1 MTIDTLAV
9 TAICRELHAYIGAKI
24 QDTVVASPQSIA
36 LELYHERRR
45 VWVLVSVHPKLARV
59 AMHDK
64 KVPRGVEHATP
75 LLLLMRK
82 YIEGGRI
89 SAVEQPAL
97 ERIIVISIVKPTEPR
112 NTDEDAEPSPTP
124 PLPVQYT
131 TVRLI
136 IELMDQRSN
145 IFLVDAQDTVLECVK
160 HVNSSMSRRVAL
172 PQHPY
177 VIPPIPAKADP
188 RLGDPAP
195 LMATLTSE
203 HDLAKALVATY
214 RGVSPLLAREAAFR
228 AQNDPTLA
236 AQTMQTLFRAAP
248 EPCIIRDE
256 HDQPIAYAAYRLS
269 HRPGAVACASIND
282 AIIAYAHVHESLGDY
297 QRRRD
302 ILRSRIEEHRE
313 RIARVLTNMN
323 AEMTRAERMELLR
336 WEGQMIYAYM
346 HTITPTMSQL
356 VVDDQVITLE
366 PRVPPSLQA
375 QERFKTY
382 DKAKAALAG
391 LPERIQKT
399 SEELQGID
407 ETLAFLTMA
416 DSFDAIESVARDA
429 VALGWLRK
437 TDVPKQARIKPQ
449 PPLRFPV
456 DASTTIYVGR
466 NAFQNQHV
474 TFTIGESHDTWLHAR
489 GIPGGHVIVKAG
501 GRPIEPG
508 VLRRAA
514 ALAAYYS
521 SARDEAAVDI
531 DVCRR
536 TGVRKIK
543 GGPPGLVTY
552 HAESTIRIAPDK
564 SGGTRS

>member
-9 TAICRELHAYIGAKI
+9 TALCSELHAYIGAKI

-45 VWVLVSVHPKLARV
+45 VWLLLSVHPKLARIAV
-59 AMHDK
+59 HDK
-64 KVPRGVEHATP
+64 KVPRGVEQATP
-75 LLLLMRK
+75 FLLLMRK
-82 YIEGGRI
+82 YLEGGRI
-89 SAVEQPAL
+89 SAIEQPAL
-97 ERIIVISIVKPTEPR
+97 ERIIIISIVKPTEPR
-112 NTDEDAEPSPTP
+112 NTDEDAPPFDPSIPIA
-124 PLPVQYT
+124 YT

-136 IELMDQRSN
+136 IEIMDQRSN
-145 IFLVDAQDTVLECVK
+145 IFMVDANDTVIECVK
-160 HVNSSMSRRVAL
+160 HVNAQKSRRVAL

-177 VIPPIPAKADP
+177 VIPPIPDKADP
-188 RLGDPAP
+188 RLAAIEP
-195 LMATLTSE
+195 LLATLDSE

-214 RGVSPLLAREAAFR
+214 RGVSPQLAREAAYR
-228 AQNDPTLA
+228 ADNDPATA
-236 AQTMQTLFRAAP
+236 AKGIQELFSAHAA
-248 EPCIIRDE
+248 PCIIRDE
-256 HDQPIAYAAYRLS
+256 HDQPIAYAAYALT
-269 HRPGAVACASIND
+269 HRPGAVACSTINE
-282 AIIAYAHVHESLGDY
+282 AIIAFAMVHESLGDY

-302 ILRSRIEEHRE
+302 VLRSRISEHRD
-313 RIARVLTNMN
+313 RIARVLANMTQ
-323 AEMTRAERMELLR
+323 EMTRAERMELLR

-346 HTITPTMSQL
+346 HTITPTMTEL
-356 VVDDQVITLE
+356 VVDEQVITLE
-366 PRVPPSLQA
+366 PRVAPSLQA

-391 LPERIQKT
+391 LPERMQKT

-429 VALGWLRK
+429 LSLGWLKK
-437 TDVPKQARIKPQ
+437 TDIPRQARVKAQ
-449 PPLRFPV
+449 PPLRFPI

-489 GIPGGHVIVKAG
+489 GIPGGHVIIKAG
-501 GRPIEPG
+501 GRPIDPTT
-508 VLRRAA
+508 LRRAA
-514 ALAAYYS
+514 ALAAHYS
-521 SARDEAAVDI
+521 SAREEAAVDI
-531 DVCRR
+531 DICRR

-543 GGPPGLVTY
+543 GGPPGLVSY

-564 SGGTRS
+564 TGGTAI

>member
-9 TAICRELHAYIGAKI
+9 TALCSELHAYIGAKI

-45 VWVLVSVHPKLARV
+45 VWLLLSVHPKLARIAV
-59 AMHDK
+59 HDK
-64 KVPRGVEHATP
+64 KVPRGVEQATP
-75 LLLLMRK
+75 FLLLMRK
-82 YIEGGRI
+82 YLEGGRI
-89 SAVEQPAL
+89 SAIEQPAL
-97 ERIIVISIVKPTEPR
+97 ERIIIISIVKPTEPR
-112 NTDEDAEPSPTP
+112 NTDEDAPPFDPSIPIS
-124 PLPVQYT
+124 YT

-136 IELMDQRSN
+136 IEIMDQRSN
-145 IFLVDAQDTVLECVK
+145 IFMVDANDTVIECVK
-160 HVNSSMSRRVAL
+160 HVNAQKSRRVAL

-177 VIPPIPAKADP
+177 VIPPIPDKADP
-188 RLGDPAP
+188 CLAAIEP
-195 LMATLTSE
+195 LLATLDSE

-214 RGVSPLLAREAAFR
+214 RGVSPQLAREAAYR
-228 AQNDPTLA
+228 ADNDPATA
-236 AQTMQTLFRAAP
+236 AKGIQELFNAPAA
-248 EPCIIRDE
+248 PCIIRDE
-256 HDQPIAYAAYRLS
+256 HDQPIAYAAYALT
-269 HRPGAVACASIND
+269 HRPGAVACATINE
-282 AIIAYAHVHESLGDY
+282 AIIAFALVHESLGDY

-302 ILRSRIEEHRE
+302 VLRSRISEHRD
-313 RIARVLTNMN
+313 RIARVLANMTQ
-323 AEMTRAERMELLR
+323 EMTRAERMELLR

-346 HTITPTMSQL
+346 HTITPTMTEL
-356 VVDDQVITLE
+356 VVDEQVITLE
-366 PRVPPSLQA
+366 PRVAPSLQA

-391 LPERIQKT
+391 LPERMQKT

-429 VALGWLRK
+429 LSLGWLKK
-437 TDVPKQARIKPQ
+437 TDIPRQARVKAQ
-449 PPLRFPV
+449 PPLRFPI

-489 GIPGGHVIVKAG
+489 GIPGGHVIIKAG
-501 GRPIEPG
+501 GRPIDPAT
-508 VLRRAA
+508 LRRAA
-514 ALAAYYS
+514 ALAAHYS
-521 SARDEAAVDI
+521 SAREEAAVDI
-531 DVCRR
+531 DICRR

-543 GGPPGLVTY
+543 GGPPGLVSY

-564 SGGTRS
+564 TGSPTA

>member
-9 TAICRELHAYIGAKI
+9 SAICRELQAFIGAKI

-45 VWVLVSVHPKLARV
+45 VWMLLSVHPKLARI
-59 AMHDK
+59 AIHDK

-75 LLLLMRK
+75 FLLLMRK
-82 YIEGGRI
+82 YIESGRI

-97 ERIIVISIVKPTEPR
+97 ERIIIISIVKPTEPR
-112 NTDEDAEPSPTP
+112 NTDDDAETNTAPV
-124 PLPVQYT
+124 LPISYT

-145 IFLVDAQDTVLECVK
+145 IFLVDAQDTVMECVK
-160 HVNSSMSRRVAL
+160 HVTASMSRRVAL

-177 VIPPIPAKADP
+177 VIPPVPSKADP
-188 RLGDPAP
+188 RQGDTAP
-195 LMATLTSE
+195 LLATLNTE
-203 HDLAKALVATY
+203 PDLAKALVTTY
-214 RGVSPLLAREAAFR
+214 RGVSPQLAREAAYR
-228 AQNDPTLA
+228 SQNDPATAIQIL
-236 AQTMQTLFRAAP
+236 QTLFHATPAP
-248 EPCIIRDE
+248 CMIRDE
-256 HDQPIAYAAYRLS
+256 DDQPIAYAAYALT
-269 HRPGAVACASIND
+269 HRPGAVACASINE
-282 AIIAYAHVHESLGDY
+282 AIHAYALVHESLGDY

-302 ILRSRIEEHRE
+302 ILRSRIAEHRD

-356 VVDDQVITLE
+356 VVDDQVISLE

-407 ETLAFLTMA
+407 ETLAFLAMA

-429 VALGWLRK
+429 VALGWLKK
-437 TDVPKQARIKPQ
+437 TDVPKQARVKPQ

-456 DASTTIYVGR
+456 DAGTTIYVGR

-489 GIPGGHVIVKAG
+489 GIPGGHVIIKAG
-501 GRPIEPG
+501 GRPIDPA

-564 SGGTRS
+564 TGGTPA